1 MLSELMRPG
10 DRVVFKRG
18 ADYYANDGDPAED
31 GAQGV
36 VRQKIRI
43 TNYQERFGLVVR
55 EPGVYELDG
64 PAIVEWDN
72 GLVSQPNGYKL
83 EMVDTDEYERRRK
96 EYHARVKE
104 VGWVAADAEYDNR
117 VRIGDLPTS
126 KAWEQDF
133 IKIVT
138 TRHGIEY
145 GVIAGIDYYH
155 RDEPGKVTYRF
166 DITDE
171 NKNITGGQT
180 YAREDEIE
188 VLERGNVYKHYNGE
202 PVTFKDLQEEAAF
215 YACLGHSTD
224 VRSPVSGNYGWTM
237 KDALQAIKDDLVD
250 SISLQGVPFGMGIKN
265 VRCSRFKDRDL
276 GKRLQAETL
285 KGFEGADIQ
294 ALDDMREKAN
304 AEIRDYSRG

>member
-1 MLSELMRPG
+1 MLSEMMRPG

-18 ADYYANDGDPAED
+18 TDYYAADGDPAED

-36 VRQKIRI
+36 VRQKCRI

-64 PAIVEWDN
+64 PVIIEWDN

-83 EMVDTDEYERRRK
+83 EMVDKDEYERRLK

-104 VGWVAADAEYDNR
+104 IGWVAADAECDNR

-133 IKIVT
+133 IKIT
-138 TRHGIEY
+138 SAKHGIEY
-145 GVIAGIDYYH
+145 GVVAGIDYYH
-155 RDEPGKVTYRF
+155 HDELGKVTYRF
-166 DITDE
+166 NITDE

-188 VLERGNVYKHYNGE
+188 VLERGNVYKHYNGK

-215 YACLGHSTD
+215 YAGMGKSEE
-224 VRSPVSGNYGWTM
+224 VRNPANKLFSWTLVEVL
-237 KDALQAIKDDLVD
+237 AAVREGIVD
-250 SISLQGVPFGMGIKN
+250 SISVSNVPFAMTTKISATKF
-265 VRCSRFKDRDL
+265 SDEEL
-276 GKRLQAETL
+276 GARLRAATL
-285 KGFEGADIQ
+285 AGWEGADVQ
-294 ALDDMREKAN
+294 ALDEQREANN
-304 AEIRDYSRG
+304 AEIRSHWRK